1 MKDNPDVVI
10 LIVTFILAQIGIF
23 LDQRRR
29 SNKTDR
35 KIDDVG
41 ADAGT
46 AAAEATTAAERSE
59 PTANGFAGKVLTALT
74 QIGNDIT
81 EIRHRMDRFE
91 RHIDDHASADV
102 RRPN

>member
-10 LIVTFILAQIGIF
+10 LIVTFVLAQVGIF

-35 KIDDVG
+35 AIESVS
-41 ADAGT
+41 AD
-46 AAAEATTAAERSE
+46 ATTAAMEATSAAASVV
-59 PTANGFAGKVLTALT
+59 PISNGFAGKVLASLA
-74 QIGNDIT
+74 QLSGDIR
-81 EIRHRMDRFE
+81 EIRSRLDRFE

-102 RRPN
+102 RRPD